1 VTAALDPL
9 LESDAVIQRDS
20 PALWEALSP
29 VGRRVRQPAN
39 FLPLQSAEARGKP
52 FNATIGQI
60 TDGHGKAVPLPSMA
74 AAVSGLDE
82 ARRSQGFLYS
92 PVEGIADLRQA
103 WRDRQRQRVA
113 ADRPSALPI
122 VTMGP
127 AQALALAAE
136 LFVTEGRPVVLPEPV
151 DEVARELFEVR
162 CGGRIVAA
170 AFRADGSFDPA
181 AAARAVAALPETSP
195 VVVVLRFRHAPNSKR
210 QGAVRASLAAAAE
223 HRPVVVIVDDSGL
236 AEPGASLFWGLIGKH
251 PRLIPVLVDGADAL
265 GFPGGRVGF
274 LTFPFEPGSDLFKAI
289 ESKAKMLLRAA
300 VGSPSAM
307 SQVLLREALAG
318 QP

>member
-1 VTAALDPL
+1 MTDPGPAAALDPL

-29 VGRRVRQPAN
+29 LGRRVRQPAN

-74 AAVSGLDE
+74 AAAGGLDE

-122 VTMGP
+122 VTTGP

-151 DEVARELFEVR
+151 DPVSRELFEIR
-162 CGGRIVAA
+162 LGARIVAE
-170 AFRADGSFDPA
+170 
-181 AAARAVAALPETSP
+181 LPETGP
-195 VVVVLRFRHAPNSKR
+195 VVVVLRHPPGPSGSVPA
-210 QGAVRASLAAAAE
+210 ASLVAAAE
-223 HRPVVVIVDDSGL
+223 HRPVVVIVDDTRL
-236 AEPGASLFWGLIGKH
+236 AEPGDSLFWDLIGKH
-251 PRLIPVLVDGADAL
+251 PRLVPVLVDGADVL
-265 GFPGGRVGF
+265 GFPGGRVG
-274 LTFPFEPGSDLFKAI
+274 
-289 ESKAKMLLRAA
+289 
-300 VGSPSAM
+300 
-307 SQVLLREALAG
+307 
-318 QP
+318 